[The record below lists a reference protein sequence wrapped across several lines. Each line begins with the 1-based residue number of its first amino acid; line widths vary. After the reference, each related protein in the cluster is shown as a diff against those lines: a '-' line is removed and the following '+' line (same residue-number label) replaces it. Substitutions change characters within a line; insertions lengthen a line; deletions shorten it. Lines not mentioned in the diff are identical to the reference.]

1 VIKRAHLVRLHDILK
16 NMDLVIEMTK
26 GVDFAAYQ
34 RDVKLRLAV
43 ERCIE
48 IVSEA
53 SRHIPESWKSD
64 YADQPWYEIAAIG
77 NLLRHTTTT
86 GLTISS
92 CGRLRRAPSPN
103 YGQSSSQ

>member
-53 SRHIPESWKSD
+53 SRHIPENWKSD
-64 YADQPWYEIAAIG
+64 
-77 NLLRHTTTT
+77 
-86 GLTISS
+86 
-92 CGRLRRAPSPN
+92 
-103 YGQSSSQ
+103 